1 MSVDNDKQ
9 HVACL
14 SNGIFC
20 PQKEWYT
27 DIQNY
32 MVGPWKHYS
41 KSQKPI
47 TKKTDIL
54 WLYLYEISR
63 TASSLETEY
72 RLVVV
77 QGWGRWRTL
86 ELLLMSIFLLQW
98 SKWSKIDYNDECI
111 TLNKIMIIEL
121 YIFNRWIISY
131 MNYMHILHSQ

>member
-1 MSVDNDKQ
+1 MEYS
-9 HVACL
+9 A
-14 SNGIFC
+14 

-47 TKKTDIL
+47 TKKKTDIL
-54 WLYLYEISR
+54 WLYLYEIAR

-77 QGWGRWRTL
+77 HGWGRVKNFGAFANEYISFTV
-86 ELLLMSIFLLQW
+86 I
-98 SKWSKIDYNDECI
+98 K
-111 TLNKIMIIEL
+111 MI
-121 YIFNRWIISY
+121 
-131 MNYMHILHSQ
+131 